1 MINAIFT
8 EDVNSVTV
16 SGLTQWDYGQ
26 QLHISGIT
34 LPDIAE
40 VHFSSCTLYA
50 EAITRFTSKDEQ
62 NGGYIADIPNECLRE
77 PYDIKAWV
85 YEIDSGQGQTKKEI
99 FMPVFKRS
107 RPKDFVNPPDPAE
120 ETLLNEWIEKIN
132 ENIQDNAEFKEEITA
147 SEEQR
152 KTNETARVNAE
163 AARVAA
169 ENERVL
175 AENERDTAET
185 ARIEAESAR
194 ASAEQAR
201 QTAESARVT
210 AESARVTAENGRVSA
225 ESTRVSEWAD
235 LKEDIEATIQSGVIN
250 DEAPSATTTYSGNKI
265 DSLVNGIIDDNDT
278 TATDSTFSAQKIQ
291 SQINLGDYNFY
302 YLWTNSVQTVSGLD
316 FTIEIN
322 SDSVTFQD
330 NDIVIALPGYDN
342 DSNKNRV
349 LETGGWIFKS
359 AEVGTKTFTLTAFKK
374 APPVGAWLST
384 RILIIRKKGA

>member
-62 NGGYIADIPNECLRE
+62 NGGYIVDIPNECLRE

-210 AESARVTAENGRVSA
+210 AEQGRVTAENGRVSA
-225 ESTRVSEWAD
+225 ESTRVSEWTD
-235 LKEDIEATIQSGVIN
+235 LKADIEATLQSGVIN
-250 DEAPSATTTYSGNKI
+250 DETASATTTYSSTKI
-265 DSLVNGIIDDNDT
+265 DSLVN
-278 TATDSTFSAQKIQ
+278 
-291 SQINLGDYNFY
+291 
-302 YLWTNSVQTVSGLD
+302 TVSGEVDTLEGKVNGIGTVTTVNA
-316 FTIEIN
+316 TIPTTPQAVALGGNYSGNEYTIMLSTPSTATSEQLKAMGKAMPLLTAVDTAN
-322 SDSVTFQD
+322 ATITCLGGTPESRFPL
-330 NDIVIALPGYDN
+330 DIVIRRY
-342 DSNKNRV
+342 
-349 LETGGWIFKS
+349 
-359 AEVGTKTFTLTAFKK
+359 
-374 APPVGAWLST
+374 
-384 RILIIRKKGA
+384 